1 MENDTT
7 SDNPE
12 VKPSTPSVTS
22 PEDNSA
28 PNQIKISTSNK
39 VQESFSDNPGMDRVK
54 LALKQQLKTTR
65 DRLKDELIEKEDA
78 LREAKKAREDC
89 GVHLYGV
96 QQQLARLQD
105 NLVALEKEH
114 ESVFLKREN
123 EVELVEEFKQ
133 TLQDK
138 RLEADNLKKKVS
150 SSLVELS
157 ALNDTIRQIKTY
169 NEEVQS
175 EITVTRRV
183 ASKAE
188 ENVKALEK
196 GKIAQDVYINRLNE
210 QIKGMEVDLALT
222 EKQLI
227 GQHEQTKQATEALQE
242 TSYELELLMLEKKQL
257 IQQWKSSIAA
267 LNRRDEA
274 LMAAGKAHKEAKQKS
289 EEYKL
294 EANGIIREI
303 EDAKMK
309 IETMKAIKNRF
320 ENEIAYLD
328 ESIQK
333 VLKDQESS
341 STTFEILQQ
350 NISFI
355 NEEESKLKSSNQ
367 KLLREIS
374 LTNHK
379 IQNAMKER
387 HLIEDQ

>member
-333 VLKDQESS
+333 VLKDQENS